1 MFDDVS
7 VVADLIRRTAAAEIL
22 PRFRNLAPDE
32 VREKKPGDYVTIA
45 DERTE
50 AVLTDA
56 LLSLAPDTLVVGEE
70 AVASD
75 RSIMDR
81 LKGSTPVWVIDPVD
95 GTGNFVHGRS
105 SFGVILAYV
114 IDGVIEAG
122 WLYQPLTDTMITAKR
137 GQGAWRDGVRLHV
150 DSDRPAAETIGS
162 IYGFSSRR
170 VDDKPVRNE
179 ALIHKSGLFGSIEN
193 HQCGATEYIAIAEAK
208 MHYSLHSRSLPWD
221 HAAGVLIIN
230 EAGGTVRFLDGAPY
244 DPRIADRPILAS
256 SSEAVFTTIQGVL
269 LG

>member
-22 PRFRNLAPDE
+22 PRFRNLEPDE

-56 LLSLAPDTLVVGEE
+56 LLSLAPDTVVVGEE

-75 RSIMDR
+75 RSIIER
-81 LKGSTPVWVIDPVD
+81 LNGSAPVWVIDPVD

-150 DSDRPAAETIGS
+150 DSGRPAAETIGS
-162 IYGFSSRR
+162 IYGFSSRL

-179 ALIHKSGLFGSIEN
+179 ALMHKSELFGSIEN

-230 EAGGTVRFLDGAPY
+230 EAGGAVRFLNGDAY
-244 DPRIADRPILAS
+244 DPRVGDRPILAA
-256 SSEAVFTTIQGVL
+256 SSEALFTTIQGVL

>member
-7 VVADLIRRTAAAEIL
+7 VVADLIRRTAALEIL
-22 PRFRNLAPDE
+22 PRFRNLAPED

-56 LLSLAPDTLVVGEE
+56 LLSLAPETLVVGEE
-70 AVASD
+70 AAASD
-75 RSIMDR
+75 RSIMER

-95 GTGNFVHGRS
+95 GTGNFVHGRH

-114 IDGVIEAG
+114 VDGVVEAG

-137 GQGAWRDGVRLHV
+137 GQGAWCDGVRLHV
-150 DSDRPAAETIGS
+150 DGNRPASETIGS
-162 IYGFSSRR
+162 IYGFSSRP
-170 VDDKPVRNE
+170 VDDKSVRNE
-179 ALIHKSGLFGSIEN
+179 ALILKSGLFGSIEN
-193 HQCGATEYIAIAEAK
+193 HQCGATEYMAIAEAK
-208 MHYSLHSRSLPWD
+208 MHYSLHSRSLTWD
-221 HAAGVLIIN
+221 HAAGVLIIS
-230 EAGGTVRFLDGAPY
+230 EAGGVVRFLDGTAY
-244 DPRIADRPILAS
+244 DPRILDRPILAA
-256 SSEAVFTTIQGVL
+256 SSETLFTTIQGVL